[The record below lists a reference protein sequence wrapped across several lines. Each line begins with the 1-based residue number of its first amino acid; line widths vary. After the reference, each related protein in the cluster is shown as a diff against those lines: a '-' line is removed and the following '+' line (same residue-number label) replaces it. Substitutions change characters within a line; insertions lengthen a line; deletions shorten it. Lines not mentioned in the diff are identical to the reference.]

1 MTAREGLRS
10 WERRRARRRL
20 LGLALAMLVEASA
33 FRASAELYSH
43 LEDSTVL
50 GRSFGYESGTPDQ
63 GHPPVGTVEFVPEL
77 AVFMENIEKIDT
89 VRGRTFIGF
98 FTPARFRYRASE
110 VVTVEVGAFLGH
122 DFGDAS
128 ELDLAEPI
136 LRLVAEPIDDVYLVG
151 GTILPTHWIH
161 DALLDDTHRLQGTEQ
176 GFQVRVDRETLKLDT
191 WVNWRIRET
200 SIRPEEFEIATA
212 LQVRPDADFLQGLRV
227 DGQVFWSHVG
237 GQQNDTNRV
246 EHNLSFM
253 GGATWGC
260 ASPFGVDWIEDL
272 RVGAHYFHVLD
283 DGRNRNFS
291 VGRGWEAIVSLDTQ
305 PWERVGV
312 RYHASYFEGDEFV
325 ALRGDPLYQLGDY
338 TQLGGT
344 VIAALPGALR
354 LEGGVVLQYGQG
366 VFNGSF
372 LINLVWGTPFPIPV
386 VRAREPTRPDADRL
400 AGRAR

>member
-1 MTAREGLRS
+1 MAAS
-10 WERRRARRRL
+10 ERRSAGRPGWTRNRL
-20 LGLALAMLVEASA
+20 VGLGVAILVEATVLPA
-33 FRASAELYSH
+33 TAELYSH
-43 LEDSTVL
+43 LEDSTVV
-50 GRSFGYESGTPDQ
+50 GRNFGYESGTPEQ

-98 FTPARFRYRASE
+98 FTPTRFRYRASE
-110 VVTVEVGAFLGH
+110 IVTVELGALLGH
-122 DFGDAS
+122 DFGDDN
-128 ELDLAEPI
+128 ELDIAEPI

-161 DALLDDTHRLQGTEQ
+161 DALLDDTQRLQGNEQ

-200 SIRPEEFEIATA
+200 RIRPEEFEIGTA
-212 LQVRPDADFLQGLRV
+212 FQLRPDAKLLDGLQI

-253 GGATWGC
+253 GGGTWGC
-260 ASPFGVDWIEDL
+260 AAPFGVDWIEDL

-291 VGRGWEAIVSLDTQ
+291 TGRGWEAVASLDTQ

-312 RYHASYFEGDEFV
+312 RVHASYFDGDEFV
-325 ALRGDPLYQLGDY
+325 ALRGDPLYRLGDY
-338 TQLGGT
+338 SQVGGT
-344 VIAALPGALR
+344 VITELPGALR
-354 LEGGVVLQYGQG
+354 LEGGVVFQYGQG

-372 LINLVWGTPFPIPV
+372 LIKLVWGQAFPVPV
-386 VRAREPTRPDADRL
+386 LRPREPSGA
-400 AGRAR
+400 